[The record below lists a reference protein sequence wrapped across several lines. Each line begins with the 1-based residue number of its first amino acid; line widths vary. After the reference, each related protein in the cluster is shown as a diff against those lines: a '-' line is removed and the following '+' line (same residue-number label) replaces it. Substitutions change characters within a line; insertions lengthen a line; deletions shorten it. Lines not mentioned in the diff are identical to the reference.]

1 MTPSNEMDHNEMDRK
16 MKQDTARDTLRDTA
30 QDIALFRYG
39 IVRQVSDKSL
49 TKSKRGAI
57 VRQLASESHQTLN
70 GDMKTI
76 SRATIDRWIRMYRKG
91 GFNALYPSIHIME
104 PKTPLS
110 ILELADTLRKEDPVR
125 TAAHIAQ
132 LIKTTNGWAP
142 SPRTLQR
149 NFKAKGLTRS
159 QLLKKVIA
167 YGRFEANYQNELW
180 VGDALHAPSINGR
193 KVILFCYLDDYSRLV
208 TGFKF
213 THTEDTLSGQYA
225 LRRGILSRG
234 LPGTI
239 YLDNGSPFV
248 CKQLLRSLAVLGVK
262 LVHSKPGRP
271 EGRGKIE
278 RFFRTVRDQFLV
290 EVAHSDISTIE
301 MLDQY
306 FQAWVEQVYHK
317 RVHSE
322 TNYTPLSRFIDKDFK
337 PNIPDLGIVREAFL
351 FSETRLVTK
360 LATVSLFGNDY
371 EVDQAL
377 TSRKVDLVF
386 DPFDL
391 KDIDVNYLGKNFNKA
406 VAHKVKRHCHPMVVK
421 HLPEAPIPSG
431 IDYLSLLDEKHRKDL
446 KASIDYSSLDST
458 EVDKSGVD
466 K

>member
-1 MTPSNEMDHNEMDRK
+1 MTPNNEMNHKPQEDV
-16 MKQDTARDTLRDTA
+16 
-30 QDIALFRYG
+30 ALFRYG
-39 IVRQVSDKSL
+39 IVRQASDASLSKSD
-49 TKSKRGAI
+49 RGAI
-57 VRQLASESHQTLN
+57 VRQLASESHKTLN
-70 GDMKTI
+70 GESKTL
-76 SRATIDRWIRMYRKG
+76 SRATIDRWIRIYSKG
-91 GFNALYPSIHIME
+91 GFKALYPSARKVE

-110 ILELADTLRKEDPVR
+110 ILELADTLRKEDPAR

-132 LIKTTNGWAP
+132 IIETANGWAP
-142 SPRTLQR
+142 SVRTLQR

-167 YGRFEANYQNELW
+167 YGRFEADYQNELW

-213 THTEDTLSGQYA
+213 THIEDTLSGQYA

-234 LPGTI
+234 LPTTI

-248 CKQLLRSLAVLGVK
+248 CKQLLRSLGVLGIR

-301 MLDQY
+301 MLDQF

-317 RVHSE
+317 RVH
-322 TNYTPLSRFIDKDFK
+322 
-337 PNIPDLGIVREAFL
+337 
-351 FSETRLVTK
+351 
-360 LATVSLFGNDY
+360 FGN
-371 EVDQAL
+371 
-377 TSRKVDLVF
+377 
-386 DPFDL
+386 
-391 KDIDVNYLGKNFNKA
+391 
-406 VAHKVKRHCHPMVVK
+406 
-421 HLPEAPIPSG
+421 
-431 IDYLSLLDEKHRKDL
+431 
-446 KASIDYSSLDST
+446 
-458 EVDKSGVD
+458 
-466 K
+466 